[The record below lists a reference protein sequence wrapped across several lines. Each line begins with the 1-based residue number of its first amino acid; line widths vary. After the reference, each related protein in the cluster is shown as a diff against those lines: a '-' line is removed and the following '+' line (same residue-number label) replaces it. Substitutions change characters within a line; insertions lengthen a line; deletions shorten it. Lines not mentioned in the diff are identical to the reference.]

1 MRGADAVLNFMIGYK
16 HRIPPERDQCLKPS
30 LSGSPFMNP
39 RVMRNIIFPL
49 EYPRADTICDPSAR
63 IAREHVQ
70 ALGIAFLN
78 AIRERS
84 QMLKLI

>member
-1 MRGADAVLNFMIGYK
+1 MIGYK
-16 HRIPPERDQCLKPS
+16 HRIPPERVQCLKPS
-30 LSGSPFMNP
+30 LSGSPFINP
-39 RVMRNIIFPL
+39 RLMRDIIFPL

-70 ALGIAFLN
+70 GIAFLN
-78 AIRERS
+78 ATRERS